1 MNAVE
6 LRLTTERILVRFPRI
21 VTQAGLMQP
30 LRQARRHLDRYS
42 GLDALLDLSDVEHFG
57 VSANDLRTGAAWHAA
72 RDGAHPRSRTRVA
85 IVANSALTFG
95 LARQFQSRRVTETTD
110 VEIFSRTGEA
120 EAWLDDARVAA
131 PAEAS

>member
-6 LRLTTERILVRFPRI
+6 LRLTSERILVRFPRI
-21 VTQAGLMQP
+21 VTQAVLMQP

-57 VSANDLRTGAAWHAA
+57 VSADELRTGAAWHAA
-72 RDGAHPRSRTRVA
+72 RDGAHPSRKRVA